1 MHGQVMLLWVS
12 SDVFSWNCRKWDR
25 RCIGKEGSAKAP
37 VRLEPIIK
45 VTQEHVKT
53 CIKNVFQKRSY
64 SWRELV
70 DGLREYRNFD
80 PGRTR
85 RLLGLWGGGGG
96 RFAKGAQGSQRVPE
110 DPRCKKCSQEEAE
123 LGALLYTCVKVQ
135 ALCELL
141 LVNGAQRVNQ
151 F

>member
-1 MHGQVMLLWVS
+1 MGRLRFCGS

-25 RCIGKEGSAKAP
+25 WCIGKEGSAKAP

-53 CIKNVFQKRSY
+53 CIKKMYSRSVLAVGERWWIFSGSTGTSIQDAPDGCLVYELGVGVDLLRGHRVLKEFRKILGARSVARKRLS
-64 SWRELV
+64 
-70 DGLREYRNFD
+70 
-80 PGRTR
+80 
-85 RLLGLWGGGGG
+85 LGLCW
-96 RFAKGAQGSQRVPE
+96 
-110 DPRCKKCSQEEAE
+110 
-123 LGALLYTCVKVQ
+123 TCVKVQ

>member
-1 MHGQVMLLWVS
+1 MGRLSFCGS
-12 SDVFSWNCRKWDR
+12 SDVFSWNCREWDR
-25 RCIGKEGSAKAP
+25 WWIGKEGSAKAP

-53 CIKNVFQKRSY
+53 CIKKMYSRSVLAVGESWWIVSGSTGTSIQDVPDGCLVCEVEVGVDLLKGHSVAEERLRKILGARSVARKRLS
-64 SWRELV
+64 
-70 DGLREYRNFD
+70 
-80 PGRTR
+80 
-85 RLLGLWGGGGG
+85 LGL
-96 RFAKGAQGSQRVPE
+96 
-110 DPRCKKCSQEEAE
+110 CC
-123 LGALLYTCVKVQ
+123 TCVKVQ